1 MFWGIEGFRI
11 SEREDCFDQDIETLV
26 KLGLN
31 GVQAKAY
38 LTLLRIGPEK
48 AKEIAKNSRIARPD
62 IYRTL
67 AKLHEL
73 GLVEKLITHPVK
85 FKAVPIAETL
95 VILFRRRGAENEK
108 IRTGAATLQQRYRE
122 VEKTLPKNDGTQF
135 VMIPKKEAVMVNAR
149 QLSEA
154 SKKTML
160 LVLPA
165 KKLLPLIANYSDMFQ
180 EALDRKV
187 SVQIVTEKNDN
198 KDSLMKS
205 VSELN
210 KSPYF
215 ELRMVLEPLV
225 VQYGIFDSEKILL
238 STSAKEQ
245 FTEVPAIF
253 SNNLDVIELAKQYFE
268 TRWVTGIETK
278 TKAFPELET
287 AVAGTYHH
295 K

>member
-1 MFWGIEGFRI
+1 MGIEGFHI
-11 SEREDCFDQDIETLV
+11 SERDSFIDEDIETLV

-31 GVQAKAY
+31 VVQAKAY
-38 LTLLRIGPEK
+38 LTLLRVGPEK
-48 AKEIAKNSRIARPD
+48 AKEIARASRIARPD

-73 GLVEKLITHPVK
+73 GLVEKIITNPVK

-122 VEKTLPKNDGTQF
+122 VEKTALKNDGTQF
-135 VMIPKKEAVMVNAR
+135 VLIPKKEAVMVNAR

-154 SKKTML
+154 AQKTL
-160 LVLPA
+160 HLVVPA

-180 EALDRKV
+180 EVLDRKV
-187 SVQIVTEKNDN
+187 SVKIVTEKTDN
-198 KDSLMKS
+198 KNSLIKS
-205 VSELN
+205 ISELN
-210 KSPYF
+210 RSPHF

-225 VQYGIFDSEKILL
+225 VQFGVFDSEKILL
-238 STSAKEQ
+238 STSAKEH

-253 SNNLDVIELAKQYFE
+253 SDNPDVIELANHYFE
-268 TRWVTGIETK
+268 TRWITGIATK
-278 TKAFPELET
+278 TKPISKLET
-287 AVAGTYHH
+287 TV
-295 K
+295 